1 MPPTENF
8 WYCVYCNYG
17 PHGWRRYSHCIECGR
32 LHPLLTNRNSVF
44 KLGEQT
50 GRLPENGS

>member
-8 WYCVYCNYG
+8 WFCAYCNYG
-17 PHGWRRYSHCIECGR
+17 PHDWGLYRHCIECGR

-44 KLGEQT
+44 APGEQT

>member
-1 MPPTENF
+1 MPPPENF

-17 PHGWRRYSHCIECGR
+17 PHDWERYSHCIECGR

-44 KLGEQT
+44 ELGEQT